1 MTRFSLTMSE
11 ALDFILHAIDIGKG
25 SEIFIPKL
33 KAYSITDVKNVLWKI
48 LENTGEE
55 EIGIRPGEKLHEVLI
70 NTDEM
75 KYVWEINDMYMIVN
89 PLYHKF
95 FDDDIKTRYPNA
107 KKIEFMKMYSSE
119 NVEKISPADLKQVI
133 LNSNLL

>member
-1 MTRFSLTMSE
+1 MTRFSISMSD
-11 ALDFILHAIDIGKG
+11 ALDFILHATKIGNG

-33 KAYSITDVKNVLWKI
+33 RSYSITDVKNVLVQI
-48 LENTGEE
+48 LRNTGEE

-75 KYVWEINDMYMIVN
+75 KYVWEIDGMYMIMN
-89 PLYHKF
+89 PLYHEF
-95 FDDDIKTRYPNA
+95 FDDDIKTRYTNA
-107 KKIEFMKMYSSE
+107 KKMESMKVYSSE
-119 NVEKISPADLKQVI
+119 SAEKISAADLKQII

>member
-11 ALDFILHAIDIGKG
+11 ALDFILHATNIGKG

-33 KAYSITDVKNVLWKI
+33 RSYSIIDVKNI
-48 LENTGEE
+48 LTEILKNTGEK

-75 KYVWEINDMYMIVN
+75 KYVWEIDDTYMIIN

-107 KKIEFMKMYSSE
+107 KKIESMKIYSSE
-119 NVEKISPADLKQVI
+119 NAEKISPADLKQII
-133 LNSNLL
+133 LDSTLL

>member
-11 ALDFILHAIDIGKG
+11 ALDFILHTIDIGKG

-33 KAYSITDVKNVLWKI
+33 RAYSITDVKSVLEEI
-48 LENTGEE
+48 LENAGEE

-107 KKIEFMKMYSSE
+107 KKMESMEVYSSE
-119 NVEKISPADLKQVI
+119 SVEKISTAELKQII